1 MMYRVRWEIDI
12 AAGSAKEA
20 ARKALA
26 IQRDRQPTA
35 TVFDVTGQKGKTVRV
50 DLGKPDTTMLTCD
63 NCSRRYRSVKS
74 LKLVFPD
81 IPDLLQRI
89 EPGGEVPAGE
99 CPKCGALVY
108 RG

>member
-1 MMYRVRWEIDI
+1 VKWEIDVD
-12 AAGSAKEA
+12 AGSTKAA

-26 IQRDRQPTA
+26 IQRDRQSTA
-35 TVFDVTGQKGKTVRV
+35 TVFDVTGQRGKTIRV
-50 DLGKPDTTMLTCD
+50 DLGKSVTTTLTCD

-74 LKLVFPD
+74 LKHAFPD

-99 CPKCGALVY
+99 CPACGALVY